1 MDAPNLGCTE
11 LESHIGITGITLTI
25 WNQCTKLHCPSPN
38 CLTLILHSS
47 PFLGAF
53 FFFNEIFSRKLMLQ
67 VELFYCHSVPAAL
80 VLISLPARKLVL
92 CCGLL
97 RGRGVPVEAS
107 SSGMQAL
114 MSHFRKKSPLLSREP
129 GHPRCPKEQKCS

>member
-1 MDAPNLGCTE
+1 
-11 LESHIGITGITLTI
+11 
-25 WNQCTKLHCPSPN
+25 
-38 CLTLILHSS
+38 
-47 PFLGAF
+47 
-53 FFFNEIFSRKLMLQ
+53 MLQ

-114 MSHFRKKSPLLSREP
+114 MSHFRKKEPSPEP
-129 GHPRCPKEQKCS
+129 GARAPEMPQGAEMLMNF